1 MIDVGINDT
10 VLLLI
15 VPPSNKKN
23 CVLWFAATNDCD
35 EEAAVMSDEYEFLDE
50 CGADD

>member
-1 MIDVGINDT
+1 VTDDG
-10 VLLLI
+10 
-15 VPPSNKKN
+15 
-23 CVLWFAATNDCD
+23 D

>member
-1 MIDVGINDT
+1 V
-10 VLLLI
+10 
-15 VPPSNKKN
+15 
-23 CVLWFAATNDCD
+23 TNDCD

>member
-1 MIDVGINDT
+1 VTDD
-10 VLLLI
+10 
-15 VPPSNKKN
+15 
-23 CVLWFAATNDCD
+23 AD